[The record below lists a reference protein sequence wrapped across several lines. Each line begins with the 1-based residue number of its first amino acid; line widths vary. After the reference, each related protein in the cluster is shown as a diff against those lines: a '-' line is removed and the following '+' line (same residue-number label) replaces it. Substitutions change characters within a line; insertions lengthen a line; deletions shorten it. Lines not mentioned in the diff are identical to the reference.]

1 MKTEDHATTPPLF
14 LVVSDDKSDDDSISV
29 PQVSEG
35 EPHSG
40 YITPAIPIPPEPPP
54 QKSSEEDPE
63 GGNLEESPEG
73 ATPGCPIW

>member
-1 MKTEDHATTPPLF
+1 MKTEDHATTPPLV
-14 LVVSDDKSDDDSISV
+14 LVVSDDKSDDDFISA

-63 GGNLEESPEG
+63 GGNPEESPEG
-73 ATPGCPIW
+73 TTTGCTIW

>member
-1 MKTEDHATTPPLF
+1 MKKEDHATTRSLVP
-14 LVVSDDKSDDDSISV
+14 VVSDYKSDDDSIGA

-35 EPHSG
+35 EPLSDDG
-40 YITPAIPIPPEPPP
+40 TTTSPIPPEPHP

-63 GGNLEESPEG
+63 GANSEESPEG